1 MLILLLIFIPLL
13 ASILCAIAP
22 QKYTS
27 YIAIFLSVLQ
37 MALSVVALNIFQNA
51 DVQNAAIYFD
61 NEWIASLGA
70 RFTLSFAGKGSLLMI
85 LLTSLVFMLLFIFL
99 HNKENDRKHIM
110 YSLLFGA
117 QFGISG
123 VFLAQDTL
131 LFYLFW
137 EVALVPVYFLSS
149 MYGAEN
155 RIAATFKFFVYTFT
169 GSLLMLVAFI
179 YLHSQNTELG
189 FSLQNIH
196 ASFASLAAPTQLGI
210 FILIFIAFA
219 IKMPIFPFHTWQ
231 PFVYQQSNTAVTII
245 MSALMVKMG
254 VYGILQ
260 WLPHIENNETII
272 HAIMYLSVIGVIYAS
287 CIAWMQDNI
296 KKLVAYSSIAH
307 IGMMSAAIFSNT
319 EIGTKG
325 SIMQM
330 LQHGINIAGMWFLVM
345 ILENRLKTQSMKE
358 MGGIAKVAPKF
369 AIVLAIISFANIALP
384 LTNGFPG
391 EFMMLNGI
399 FQFDS
404 PHAVWLT
411 LMAGSGV
418 ILSAVYTLGMIN
430 KVALGN
436 TNENTALF
444 KDLTSN
450 EVLVFSLLILLI
462 FILGIYPQ
470 CILQLISTT

>member
-13 ASILCAIAP
+13 AGIICALAP

-27 YIAIFLSVLQ
+27 YIAIFLSIIQMVLSIITLKIYQ
-37 MALSVVALNIFQNA
+37 NGDIQNVYIF
-51 DVQNAAIYFD
+51 FD

-70 RFTLSFAGKGSLLMI
+70 RFTLSFAGKGSMLMT

-99 HNKENDRKHIM
+99 HNKDNDRKHIM

-137 EVALVPVYFLSS
+137 EVALIPVYFLSS
-149 MYGAEN
+149 MYGGEK

-196 ASFASLAAPTQLGI
+196 TSFSSLAAPVQLGI

-272 HAIMYLSVIGVIYAS
+272 HVIMYLSVIGIIYAS

-307 IGMMSAAIFSNT
+307 IGMMCAAIFSNT
-319 EIGTKG
+319 EIGIKG
-325 SIMQM
+325 SILQM

-369 AIVLAIISFANIALP
+369 AIALAIISFANIALP

-399 FQFDS
+399 FQFNS
-404 PHAVWLT
+404 AHAVWLT
-411 LMAGSGV
+411 LIAGSGV
-418 ILSAVYTLGMIN
+418 ILSAIYTLRMIS

-444 KDLTSN
+444 KDLTFN
-450 EVLVFSLLILLI
+450 EILVFSILILLI

-470 CILQLISTT
+470 CILQLISTV